1 MDVDEGADMVMVKP
15 ALPYLDVIRR
25 VADAVTVPVAA
36 YQVSGEFSMV
46 EAAAANGWLDRD
58 RVIMETLTA
67 IRRAGA
73 GVILTYWAAEV
84 ARRLGRLSRSL
95 SRTGRG
101 SCSTIGDRTRYGV
114 FSRPAAKGRS
124 GRGLMVDVMRRRGRG
139 VRGRA
144 AERHQPL
151 GAAAAQ
157 YASMGWP
164 VCLGAHGSAEP
175 GRACSCDRV
184 GCPAPGAHPVSPAWQ
199 MQATVDL
206 SMIQTWWEARPEASV
221 ILVTG
226 RVFDV
231 LDVPVPAGA
240 SALEQMEAGG
250 AAVGPVA
257 LLGQDRMLFFVMTR
271 GSPAD
276 EDEWWSCGLDC
287 EPESVT
293 PGLRWHCRDSYVL
306 APPSRCTGGLAG
318 RWLRPPQG
326 HPLPDALR
334 LLEYLV
340 DACEA
345 S

>member
-1 MDVDEGADMVMVKP
+1 
-15 ALPYLDVIRR
+15 
-25 VADAVTVPVAA
+25 
-36 YQVSGEFSMV
+36 
-46 EAAAANGWLDRD
+46 
-58 RVIMETLTA
+58 
-67 IRRAGA
+67 
-73 GVILTYWAAEV
+73 
-84 ARRLGRLSRSL
+84 
-95 SRTGRG
+95 
-101 SCSTIGDRTRYGV
+101 
-114 FSRPAAKGRS
+114 
-124 GRGLMVDVMRRRGRG
+124 MVDVVRRRGRG
-139 VRGRA
+139 RA
-144 AERHQPL
+144 AQRHQLL
-151 GAAAAQ
+151 GDAAAQ

-164 VCLGAHGSAEP
+164 VCLGAHPYRGARGSREP

-206 SMIQTWWEARPEASV
+206 NVIQSWWETRPEANV

-231 LDVPVPAGA
+231 LDVPLAAGTL
-240 SALEQMEAGG
+240 ALERMAAAG

-257 LLGQDRMLFFVMTR
+257 RPSPDRMLFFVVTR

-287 EPESVT
+287 EPESVVE
-293 PGLRWHCRDSYVL
+293 GLRWHCRDSYVP
-306 APPSRCTGGLAG
+306 APPSRDAGGVAAC
-318 RWLRPPQG
+318 WLRAPQD

-345 S
+345 

>member
-1 MDVDEGADMVMVKP
+1 
-15 ALPYLDVIRR
+15 
-25 VADAVTVPVAA
+25 
-36 YQVSGEFSMV
+36 
-46 EAAAANGWLDRD
+46 
-58 RVIMETLTA
+58 
-67 IRRAGA
+67 
-73 GVILTYWAAEV
+73 
-84 ARRLGRLSRSL
+84 
-95 SRTGRG
+95 
-101 SCSTIGDRTRYGV
+101 
-114 FSRPAAKGRS
+114 
-124 GRGLMVDVMRRRGRG
+124 MVDVVRRRGPR

-151 GAAAAQ
+151 GAVAAQ

-164 VCLGAHGSAEP
+164 VCAGAHSYRGTRAAMEP

-206 SMIQTWWEARPEASV
+206 NVIQNWWETRPEANV

-231 LDVPVPAGA
+231 LDMPAAAG
-240 SALEQMEAGG
+240 SAALGQMEAAG

-257 LLGQDRMLFFVMTR
+257 VLGQDRMLFFVMTR
-271 GSPAD
+271 GSPTD

-287 EPESVT
+287 EPESVVV
-293 PGLRWHCRDSYVL
+293 GLRWHCRDSYVL
-306 APPSRCTGGLAG
+306 APPSRYADGLAA
-318 RWLRPPQG
+318 RWLRPPQEY
-326 HPLPDALR
+326 PLPDALR

-345 S
+345 